1 MDDDLLA
8 NFLAKRRSAQR
19 KRAAEEL
26 LKRFKKAKGRSPF
39 SVAELRAFILEEQ
52 SKGNRS

>member
-1 MDDDLLA
+1 MDDLLA
-8 NFLAKRRSAQR
+8 DFLAKRRGAQR

-39 SVAELRAFILEEQ
+39 SVAELQAFIVEERM
-52 SKGNRS
+52 KGKRS